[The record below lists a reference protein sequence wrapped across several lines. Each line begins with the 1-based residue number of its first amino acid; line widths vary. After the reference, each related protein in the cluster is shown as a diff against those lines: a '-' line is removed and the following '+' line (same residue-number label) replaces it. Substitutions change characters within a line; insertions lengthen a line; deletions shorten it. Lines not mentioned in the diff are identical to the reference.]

1 MLRSCNDCAKYKIP
15 SVESDASNHSLRINF
30 HIYEVFT
37 ICSKHGVIG
46 SSNLLCNICS
56 NSVHDKK

>member
-1 MLRSCNDCAKYKIP
+1 MKCVLRSCNDCAKYKIP

-46 SSNLLCNICS
+46 SGNLL
-56 NSVHDKK
+56 